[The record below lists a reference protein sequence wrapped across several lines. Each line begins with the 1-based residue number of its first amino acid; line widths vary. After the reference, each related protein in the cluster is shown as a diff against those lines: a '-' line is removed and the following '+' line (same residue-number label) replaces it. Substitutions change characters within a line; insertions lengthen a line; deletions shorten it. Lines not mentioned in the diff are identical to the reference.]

1 MTREQRNVIAEVATA
16 LEMQAEHERNLGIY
30 EGEAMF
36 DDLAK
41 RLNGILT
48 AAQPASGA
56 NHD

>member
-1 MTREQRNVIAEVATA
+1 
-16 LEMQAEHERNLGIY
+16 
-30 EGEAMF
+30 MF